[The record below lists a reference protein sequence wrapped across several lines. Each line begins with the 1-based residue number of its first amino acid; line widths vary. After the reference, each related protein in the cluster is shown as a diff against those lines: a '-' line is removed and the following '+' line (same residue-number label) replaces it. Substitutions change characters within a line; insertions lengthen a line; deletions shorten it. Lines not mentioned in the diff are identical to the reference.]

1 MAVIPL
7 FKPFISPKCYNAVAN
22 VLDSG
27 CLTEGATS
35 ELFEFKFGK
44 FIGNENT
51 CLTNSCTS
59 ALHLAG
65 ILAGIESGDE
75 VITSAMTCMATNEPF
90 YNMGAKLVFADVEI
104 DSGNLCPQSIES
116 KITAKTK
123 AIVVVHW
130 AGNPAK
136 LQEINNL
143 AKKHGLKVIED
154 AAHALGSCH
163 RGQKIG
169 NHSDFVCF
177 SFQAIKHLTAGD
189 GGAICCKNKD
199 DAERA
204 RKIRWFGLDRKYS
217 TLRRWDQ
224 DILESGYKYHMN
236 NINAA
241 IGLENLKRIDPIIK
255 AHYENARFYDY
266 QIENNAVKK
275 MVVNN
280 GDYSANWIYSLLV
293 EDRAAFIK
301 HLKEADITV
310 DRVHVRNDNYSVFKE
325 FKTNLPNL
333 KEFDSKLVNI
343 PVGWWLSERERDHI
357 CATVNRL

>member
-1 MAVIPL
+1 
-7 FKPFISPKCYNAVAN
+7 
-22 VLDSG
+22 
-27 CLTEGATS
+27 
-35 ELFEFKFGK
+35 
-44 FIGNENT
+44 
-51 CLTNSCTS
+51 
-59 ALHLAG
+59 
-65 ILAGIESGDE
+65 
-75 VITSAMTCMATNEPF
+75 
-90 YNMGAKLVFADVEI
+90 
-104 DSGNLCPQSIES
+104 
-116 KITAKTK
+116 
-123 AIVVVHW
+123 
-130 AGNPAK
+130 
-136 LQEINNL
+136 
-143 AKKHGLKVIED
+143 
-154 AAHALGSCH
+154 
-163 RGQKIG
+163 
-169 NHSDFVCF
+169 
-177 SFQAIKHLTAGD
+177 
-189 GGAICCKNKD
+189 
-199 DAERA
+199 
-204 RKIRWFGLDRKYS
+204 LDRKYS

-333 KEFDSKLVNI
+333 EEFDSKLVNI